1 VNYEDSTLTHK
12 DMINIFIST
21 WKVAKNRIVLFMH
34 LELTSYHIFG
44 AHKYNFC
51 ELILFMLW
59 RGIMPSSS
67 RLIKPGRAGSMAP
80 SELGQDSLQD
90 ESSLDGEENSE
101 K

>member
-1 VNYEDSTLTHK
+1 MATTKTSLIETQ
-12 DMINIFIST
+12 
-21 WKVAKNRIVLFMH
+21 
-34 LELTSYHIFG
+34 LESDKLQR
-44 AHKYNFC
+44 
-51 ELILFMLW
+51 

>member
-1 VNYEDSTLTHK
+1 
-12 DMINIFIST
+12 MINIIYVSP
-21 WKVAKNRIVLFMH
+21 LFR
-34 LELTSYHIFG
+34 
-44 AHKYNFC
+44 
-51 ELILFMLW
+51 

>member
-1 VNYEDSTLTHK
+1 
-12 DMINIFIST
+12 M
-21 WKVAKNRIVLFMH
+21 
-34 LELTSYHIFG
+34 
-44 AHKYNFC
+44 
-51 ELILFMLW
+51 

>member
-1 VNYEDSTLTHK
+1 MQSKLIVIDKRKIQNCYFKFLVILIVKMQIAWFLHK
-12 DMINIFIST
+12 LLSVYF
-21 WKVAKNRIVLFMH
+21 
-34 LELTSYHIFG
+34 SYFR
-44 AHKYNFC
+44 
-51 ELILFMLW
+51 

>member
-1 VNYEDSTLTHK
+1 MPRTKTSLIETNLYSD
-12 DMINIFIST
+12 IS
-21 WKVAKNRIVLFMH
+21 KR
-34 LELTSYHIFG
+34 
-44 AHKYNFC
+44 
-51 ELILFMLW
+51 

>member
-1 VNYEDSTLTHK
+1 MLNYTRDSFG
-12 DMINIFIST
+12 INQT
-21 WKVAKNRIVLFMH
+21 
-34 LELTSYHIFG
+34 
-44 AHKYNFC
+44 
-51 ELILFMLW
+51 